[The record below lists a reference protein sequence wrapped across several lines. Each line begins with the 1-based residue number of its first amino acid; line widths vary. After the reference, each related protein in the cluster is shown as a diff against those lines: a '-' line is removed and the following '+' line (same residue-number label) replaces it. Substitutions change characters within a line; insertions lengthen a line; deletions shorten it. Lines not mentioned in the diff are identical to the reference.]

1 MNLIARPGAFGLC
14 LLPLAQLSAQ
24 DEAGKLTIGGYGEVH
39 YTNVTGPD
47 TPGSVNVKRFVIYA
61 GYAFNERITLHSELE
76 LEDTKIEGGESGG
89 EVALE
94 QAYLDYRFSNAFT
107 LRTGLLL
114 PPIGII
120 NETHEPPSF
129 NGVERPDFDHDV
141 IPTTWRDI
149 GVGAIGQ
156 IPGVNGLSYRVFL
169 VNGLK
174 ADGFTAEEGIRE
186 GRQEG
191 KEASFANPSFTGR
204 MEYAQAGLKV
214 GGSFWYGGTANQ
226 APGLGTG
233 AFDAPVLVLMG
244 DARYDNGPFMLR
256 AVGGTIEV
264 YDADKINAVYGLG
277 VGRRIAGGYVE
288 GGYNLLA
295 LLAPKSSQRLNA
307 FVRYDHYDTQAEAA
321 AGTRDDATLARRI
334 TTFGLTY
341 KPLWNV
347 AFKAD
352 YQLRDNQ
359 AGVGENEVLALG
371 VGYQF

>member
-1 MNLIARPGAFGLC
+1 MNLIVRIGAVGLC
-14 LLPLAQLSAQ
+14 FLPLPQLSAQ

-39 YTNVTGPD
+39 YSNSPGPN
-47 TPGSVNVKRFVIYA
+47 TPGLVNVKRFVIYA

-120 NETHEPPSF
+120 NEIHEPPSF
-129 NGVERPDFDHDV
+129 NGVERPDFDNDV

-149 GVGAIGQ
+149 GVGAVGQ

-174 ADGFTAEEGIRE
+174 AEGFTAEQGIRE

-204 MEYAQAGLKV
+204 VEYAQAGLKL

-226 APGLGTG
+226 VPGLGAG

-256 AVGGTIEV
+256 AVGGTVEV
-264 YDADKINAVYGLG
+264 YDADKINAVYAQG

-288 GGYNLLA
+288 GGCNLLG
-295 LLAPKSSQRLNA
+295 LLAPQSSQRLNA
-307 FVRYDHYDTQAEAA
+307 FVRYDHYDTQAKAA
-321 AGTRDDATLARRI
+321 AGTPDDAALARRI

>member
-1 MNLIARPGAFGLC
+1 MNLIVRIGAVGLC
-14 LLPLAQLSAQ
+14 LLPVAQLSAQ

-39 YTNVTGPD
+39 YSNSTGPD
-47 TPGSVNVKRFVIYA
+47 TPGLVNVKRFVIYA

-129 NGVERPDFDHDV
+129 NGVERPDFDNDV

-149 GVGAIGQ
+149 GVGAVGQ

-174 ADGFTAEEGIRE
+174 AEGFTAEQGIRE

-204 MEYAQAGLKV
+204 LEYAQAGLKV

-226 APGLGTG
+226 VPGLGTG

-244 DARYDNGPFMLR
+244 DARWDNGPFMLR

-264 YDADKINAVYGLG
+264 YDADKINAVYGQG

-288 GGYNLLA
+288 GGYNLLG

-307 FVRYDHYDTQAEAA
+307 FVRYDHYDTQAKAA
-321 AGTRDDATLARRI
+321 AGTSDDATLARRI

-359 AGVGENEVLALG
+359 AGAGENEVLALG

>member
-1 MNLIARPGAFGLC
+1 MNLIVRTGAVGLC
-14 LLPLAQLSAQ
+14 LLPLARASAQ
-24 DEAGKLTIGGYGEVH
+24 DTSPKLTIGGYGEVH
-39 YTNVTGPD
+39 YNNPTGQD
-47 TPGSVNVKRFVIYA
+47 SPGIVNVKRFVIYA
-61 GYAFNERITLHSELE
+61 GYAFNDRITLHSELE
-76 LEDTKIEGGESGG
+76 LEDTRIEGGESGG

-94 QAYLDYRFSNAFT
+94 QAYLDYRFSDAFT

-120 NETHEPPSF
+120 NETHEPPTF

-149 GVGAIGQ
+149 GVGAVGQ
-156 IPGVNGLSYRVFL
+156 IPGVSGLSYRVFL

-174 ADGFTAEEGIRE
+174 AEGFTAEEGIRE

-191 KEASFANPSFTGR
+191 REASFANPSFTGR
-204 MEYAQAGLKV
+204 LEYAQAGLKV
-214 GGSFWYGGTANQ
+214 GGSFWYGGSANQ
-226 APGLGTG
+226 VPGLGTG
-233 AFDAPVLVLMG
+233 SFDAPVLLVSG
-244 DARYDNGPFMLR
+244 DARYDHGPFMLR
-256 AVGGTIEV
+256 GVVATVEV

-288 GGYNLLA
+288 GGYNVLS
-295 LLAPKSSQRLNA
+295 LLAPATSQRLNA
-307 FVRYDHYDTQAEAA
+307 FVRYENYDTQAKAA
-321 AGTRDDATLARRI
+321 PGTPDDDTLARRI

-352 YQLRDNQ
+352 YQLRRNK
-359 AGVGENEVLALG
+359 AGVGQNEVLGLG

>member
-1 MNLIARPGAFGLC
+1 M
-14 LLPLAQLSAQ
+14 
-24 DEAGKLTIGGYGEVH
+24 V
-39 YTNVTGPD
+39 
-47 TPGSVNVKRFVIYA
+47 
-61 GYAFNERITLHSELE
+61 
-76 LEDTKIEGGESGG
+76 
-89 EVALE
+89 
-94 QAYLDYRFSNAFT
+94 
-107 LRTGLLL
+107 
-114 PPIGII
+114 
-120 NETHEPPSF
+120 
-129 NGVERPDFDHDV
+129 
-141 IPTTWRDI
+141 
-149 GVGAIGQ
+149 GQ
-156 IPGVNGLSYRVFL
+156 IPGVNGVSYRVFL

-174 ADGFTAEEGIRE
+174 AEGFTAEEGIRE

-191 KEASFANPSFTGR
+191 KEASFADPSFTGR
-204 MEYAQAGLKV
+204 VEYAQAGLKV

-226 APGLGTG
+226 VPGLGTG

-244 DARYDNGPFMLR
+244 DARWDNGPFMLR

-264 YDADKINAVYGLG
+264 DDADKINAVYGQG

-288 GGYNLLA
+288 GGYNLLG

-321 AGTRDDATLARRI
+321 AGTPDDATLARRI

-359 AGVGENEVLALG
+359 AGAGEKRGAGAGRWISVLY
-371 VGYQF
+371 VHET

>member
-1 MNLIARPGAFGLC
+1 MNLIVRVAAVGLG
-14 LLPLAQLSAQ
+14 LLPLARLSAQ
-24 DEAGKLTIGGYGEVH
+24 DTGPKLTIGGYGEVH
-39 YTNVTGPD
+39 YNNATGPD
-47 TPGSVNVKRFVIYA
+47 TPGIVNVKRFVIYA
-61 GYAFNERITLHSELE
+61 GYAFNDRITLRSELE
-76 LEDTKIEGGESGG
+76 LEDTRIEGGESGG

-94 QAYLDYRFSNAFT
+94 QAYLDYRFSDAFT
-107 LRTGLLL
+107 MRTGLLL

-149 GVGAIGQ
+149 GVGAVGQ
-156 IPGVNGLSYRVFL
+156 IPGVSGLSYRVFL

-174 ADGFTAEEGIRE
+174 AEGFTAEEGIRE

-191 KEASFANPSFTGR
+191 REASFANPSFTGR

-214 GGSFWYGGTANQ
+214 GGSFWYGGSANQ
-226 APGLGTG
+226 VPGLGTG
-233 AFDAPVLVLMG
+233 SFDAPVLLVSG
-244 DARYDNGPFMLR
+244 DARYDTGPFMLR
-256 AVGGTIEV
+256 GVVATVEV

-288 GGYNLLA
+288 GGYNLLSVF
-295 LLAPKSSQRLNA
+295 APASSQRLNA
-307 FVRYDHYDTQAEAA
+307 FVRYENYDTQAKAA
-321 AGTRDDATLARRI
+321 PGTPDDDTLARRI
-334 TTFGLTY
+334 TTFGLSY

-352 YQLRDNQ
+352 YQLRRNK
-359 AGVGENEVLALG
+359 AGAGQNEVLALG

>member
-1 MNLIARPGAFGLC
+1 MNLIVRLGAGGLC
-14 LLPLAQLSAQ
+14 LIPLAQLSAQ

-39 YTNVTGPD
+39 YTNFTGPN

-61 GYAFNERITLHSELE
+61 GYAFNDRITLHSELE

-120 NETHEPPSF
+120 NEIHEPPSF
-129 NGVERPDFDHDV
+129 NGVERPDFDNDV

-149 GVGAIGQ
+149 GVGALGQ

-174 ADGFTAEEGIRE
+174 AEGFTAAEGIRE

-204 MEYAQAGLKV
+204 IEYAQAGLKV

-264 YDADKINAVYGLG
+264 YDADKINAVYGQG

-295 LLAPKSSQRLNA
+295 FVAPKSSQRLNA
-307 FVRYDHYDTQAEAA
+307 FVRYDHYDTQAEVA
-321 AGTRDDATLARRI
+321 AGTLDDATLARRI

-352 YQLRDNQ
+352 YQFRDNQ
-359 AGVGENEVLALG
+359 AGAGENEVLALG

>member
-1 MNLIARPGAFGLC
+1 MNLIVRIGAVGLC
-14 LLPLAQLSAQ
+14 FLPLPQLSAQ

-39 YTNVTGPD
+39 YSNSTGPN
-47 TPGSVNVKRFVIYA
+47 TPGLVNVKRFVIYA

-120 NETHEPPSF
+120 NEIHEPPSF
-129 NGVERPDFDHDV
+129 NGVERPDFDNDV

-149 GVGAIGQ
+149 GVGAVGQ
-156 IPGVNGLSYRVFL
+156 IPGVNGLRYRVFL

-174 ADGFTAEEGIRE
+174 AEGFTAEQGIRE

-204 MEYAQAGLKV
+204 VEYAQAGLKL

-226 APGLGTG
+226 VPGLGTG

-256 AVGGTIEV
+256 AVGGTVEV
-264 YDADKINAVYGLG
+264 YDADKINAVYAQG

-288 GGYNLLA
+288 GGCNLLG
-295 LLAPKSSQRLNA
+295 LLAPQSSQRLNA
-307 FVRYDHYDTQAEAA
+307 FVRYDHYDTQAKAA
-321 AGTRDDATLARRI
+321 AGTPDDAALARRI